1 MAWNEEHAVKI
12 DCVPQKQDV
21 QKPENTIRVQAGIV
35 HSDHGHSSGPRDEHH
50 GRLTTVT
57 WNEEAVTATMT
68 LVDLRG
74 TAVAQRRGSLP
85 AIADL
90 DVPLFKGAAEIPHR
104 QPERRQSIWGRLCRR
119 RLEEYAPGSP
129 LIYRHSLGA
138 RAARGAG
145 KEEQR
150 LGLLSSGNAVINLQ
164 YLERM
169 SS

>member
-68 LVDLRG
+68 LVELGG

-85 AIADL
+85 YHRRPGCAIIQ
-90 DVPLFKGAAEIPHR
+90 GC
-104 QPERRQSIWGRLCRR
+104 RRDTAQATRETTSIWGRLCRR
-119 RLEEYAPGSP
+119 LLEEYAPGSP

-138 RAARGAG
+138 RAA
-145 KEEQR
+145 EEQVKKT
-150 LGLLSSGNAVINLQ
+150 SG
-164 YLERM
+164 
-169 SS
+169 